1 MAIKV
6 SNTEVISDSRGLN
19 NIVSIDATT
28 AATIGALGVGGSTDF
43 GAVGS
48 YAFLRSTSNSATIS
62 PNTNY
67 SGSSLNYT
75 SIHRSAGNNILMP
88 TNGGQPVGTWRSMGG
103 GTDNVFGG
111 TNWAA
116 TLFVRIS

>member
-6 SNTEVISDSRGLN
+6 NNTEVISDSRGLN

-28 AATIGALGVGGSTDF
+28 AETIGALGVGGSTTF
-43 GAVGS
+43 GDVGS
-48 YAFLRSTSNSATIS
+48 YAFLRYTPNYASIS
-62 PNTNY
+62 PNTDY
-67 SGSSLNYT
+67 AGSSLQYT

-88 TNGGQPVGTWRSMGG
+88 TDGGSPSGTWRSMGG
-103 GTDNVFGG
+103 GTNNLFGG
-111 TNWAA
+111 TNWPA